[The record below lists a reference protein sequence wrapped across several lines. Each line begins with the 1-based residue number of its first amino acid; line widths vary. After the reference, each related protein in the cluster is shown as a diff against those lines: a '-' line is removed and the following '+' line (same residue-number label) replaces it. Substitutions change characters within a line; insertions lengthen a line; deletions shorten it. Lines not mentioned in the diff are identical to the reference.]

1 MHKTSLVILGVLLCY
16 VSVLNFV
23 VASFLYRRYVTVPRS
38 RRPLNTSSLVVQD
51 AADRVRDAVLQPA
64 KEEGGAGGSHEEH
77 KQAAPAAPLECVPSA
92 NTDVAVRLRRLATS
106 ESNAVETAPAVRL
119 LSLLRARLLAN
130 DHAQVRVW
138 LVMSPTDFLALFRLW
153 CVALVS
159 DSRGRCRCEILFT
172 EAAQQTAISWLLAH
186 RVPCAERLFLLD
198 ETFELPNFARFELHN
213 DSVGRA
219 SAEARQLLVLDATPA
234 PRGRE
239 SLLLPGCFLRECVR
253 RRCRLAPGLQ
263 VDTDVADFAGSA
275 RADMV
280 CRG

>member
-1 MHKTSLVILGVLLCY
+1 MAMHKTSIVILVVLLCY
-16 VSVLNFV
+16 VSLLNFV
-23 VASFLYRRYVTVPRS
+23 VGSFLYRRYVTVPRS
-38 RRPLNTSSLVVQD
+38 RRPLNTSSLEVHD
-51 AADRVRDAVLQPA
+51 AADRVRAAVSTPVKA
-64 KEEGGAGGSHEEH
+64 EEGV
-77 KQAAPAAPLECVPSA
+77 KTAPAAPLDCVPSGS
-92 NTDVAVRLRRLATS
+92 TDVAVRLRRLATS

-119 LSLLRARLLAN
+119 LSLLRARLLASE
-130 DHAQVRVW
+130 HAQVRVW

-159 DSRGRCRCEILFT
+159 DTRGRCRCEILFT
-172 EAAQQTAISWLLAH
+172 DAAQQTSISWLLAH

-198 ETFELPNFARFELHN
+198 ETFELPTIARFELAG
-213 DSVGRA
+213 VARA
-219 SAEARQLLVLDATPA
+219 SAEARQLQVLDATPA
-234 PRGRE
+234 PRGHE